1 MIGAGLL
8 ARDKP
13 RFRPIPKDNLM
24 PQRADL
30 ALVAR
35 GFFASRA
42 KAREAIE
49 AGLVR
54 LDGAVVRKP
63 SEPVDEAARLDAEAP
78 YPWVS
83 RGGVKLAAAL
93 DVFGIDPLGKQALD
107 IGAST
112 GGFADVLLSRGVAH
126 VTCVDVGS
134 GQLHARI
141 AADPHVTALEKF
153 DARKLT
159 LADLPA
165 APDLVVCDVSF
176 ISLALILPHVLALA
190 ASDAET
196 AILVKPQFEAGPEHV
211 KKGFVRDAG
220 VREKVCENI
229 KTLVA
234 GLGWS
239 VRGVVPSP
247 ISGGDGNVEFLLG
260 ARRA

>member
-1 MIGAGLL
+1 
-8 ARDKP
+8 
-13 RFRPIPKDNLM
+13 M

-63 SEPVDEAARLDAEAP
+63 SEPVGEAARIEAEAP

-93 DVFGIDPLGKQALD
+93 DAFGIDPQGKQALD
-107 IGAST
+107 VGAST
-112 GGFADVLLSRGVAH
+112 GGFADVLLSRGAAH

-134 GQLHARI
+134 GQLHERI
-141 AADPHVTALEKF
+141 AREPRVAALEKF

-159 LADLPA
+159 LADLPG
-165 APDLVVCDVSF
+165 APDIVVCDVSF
-176 ISLALILPHVLALA
+176 ISLALVLPTVLALA
-190 ASDAET
+190 APGAE
-196 AILVKPQFEAGPEHV
+196 AALLIKPQFEAGPEHV
-211 KKGFVRDAG
+211 KKGFVRDAR
-220 VREKVCENI
+220 VHDQVCEKI
-229 KTLVA
+229 VALVA
-234 GLGWS
+234 QLGWR
-239 VRGVVPSP
+239 VLGVVASP
-247 ISGGDGNVEFLLG
+247 ICGGDGNVEFLMG